1 MIGITKIKLNQTD
14 RDVLNN
20 NIYIAKNDFNKAENG
35 LKKDRKIGGLVV
47 WENFLELKGFAP
59 ENVMLSPPLNK
70 FLYTSLLAAL
80 WNNNLLR
87 SLRIINVISPRLS

>member
-35 LKKDRKIGGLVV
+35 LKKRPKDRRFGRLG
-47 WENFLELKGFAP
+47 
-59 ENVMLSPPLNK
+59 K
-70 FLYTSLLAAL
+70 FS
-80 WNNNLLR
+80 
-87 SLRIINVISPRLS
+87 

>member
-59 ENVMLSPPLNK
+59 ENFMLSPPPLK
-70 FLYTSLLAAL
+70 QVPVYVPTCGPLE
-80 WNNNLLR
+80 
-87 SLRIINVISPRLS
+87 